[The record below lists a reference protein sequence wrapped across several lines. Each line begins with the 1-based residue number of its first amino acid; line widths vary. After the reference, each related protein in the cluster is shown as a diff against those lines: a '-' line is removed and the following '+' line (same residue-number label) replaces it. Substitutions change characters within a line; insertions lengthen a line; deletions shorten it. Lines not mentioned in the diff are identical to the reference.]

1 MKFHLWRKQV
11 VKKSS
16 IFWKKKRKSLKINDF
31 RSKKSVQDES
41 RTHTPNWA
49 LPPQSS
55 ASTNSATWTKKRA
68 KDGTRT
74 RDPDLGKVVLYQLS
88 YFRSQF
94 WPLWKGA
101 FVNCGAKIQRLFEL
115 TKFFARKITF
125 FWNYFFTPSRVK
137 NSFWRWMSSNSPL
150 YSKVIVVE
158 SCFSTP
164 LIFMHMCCASA

>member
-1 MKFHLWRKQV
+1 MQNRCSFDQEKAEAV
-11 VKKSS
+11 
-16 IFWKKKRKSLKINDF
+16 DF
-31 RSKKSVQDES
+31 QRLPLELGVQDES

-94 WPLWKGA
+94 RPPCGGA
-101 FVNCGAKIQRLFEL
+101 FVNCGAKIYRLFEL
-115 TKFFARKITF
+115 TKFFAKKIDLF
-125 FWNYFFTPSRVK
+125 FHTEQGEEFILTVNVLKFTAVFERDGG
-137 NSFWRWMSSNSPL
+137 
-150 YSKVIVVE
+150 
-158 SCFSTP
+158 
-164 LIFMHMCCASA
+164 

>member
-1 MKFHLWRKQV
+1 MERSTALRADGIQKNNLAKV
-11 VKKSS
+11 VE
-16 IFWKKKRKSLKINDF
+16 INVF
-31 RSKKSVQDES
+31 RQICVQDES

-94 WPLWKGA
+94 
-101 FVNCGAKIQRLFEL
+101 
-115 TKFFARKITF
+115 
-125 FWNYFFTPSRVK
+125 
-137 NSFWRWMSSNSPL
+137 
-150 YSKVIVVE
+150 
-158 SCFSTP
+158 
-164 LIFMHMCCASA
+164 